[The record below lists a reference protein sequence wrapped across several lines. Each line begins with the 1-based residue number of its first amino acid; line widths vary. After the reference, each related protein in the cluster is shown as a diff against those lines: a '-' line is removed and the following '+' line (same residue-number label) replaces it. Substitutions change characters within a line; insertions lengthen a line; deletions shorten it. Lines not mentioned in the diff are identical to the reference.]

1 MKTNNNAFTT
11 VIINV
16 PMSTTTETTKDLG
29 EIRVDN
35 VNANIEG
42 FLYPTAEEWFAFFRF
57 NGDGTVSVYEKA
69 QLKDLFKEDE
79 TPLEMEDF
87 LNIIGAHYKFSEM
100 EKIKSCIMTAL
111 EIAANTPAAKTCT
124 NGECRIKEIT
134 ATENGNPV
142 MTLDTPEGP
151 YYVMDFRR
159 YAISINGSRNGSGS
173 DYGSSRPI
181 QFSELKA
188 LPALVK
194 AEYIRLATATVIAE
208 FCRSKNF
215 TMSIKSR
222 FDWQPEEKFTEFV
235 KAVFAFE
242 FPNDE
247 WPYII

>member
-1 MKTNNNAFTT
+1 MKTNNNAFTS
-11 VIINV
+11 VIINI
-16 PMSTTTETTKDLG
+16 PTGDTTSYDIG

-35 VNANIEG
+35 INANIEG
-42 FLYPTAEEWFAFFRF
+42 FLYPSEEWFVFFRF
-57 NGDGTVSVYEKA
+57 NGDGTVSVYENAKI
-69 QLKDLFKEDE
+69 KDLFKEDE
-79 TPLEMEDF
+79 SPLELEDF
-87 LNIIGAHYKFSEM
+87 LNIIGAHFKFSEM

-124 NGECRIKEIT
+124 NGVCTIKEVT

-142 MTLDTPEGP
+142 MTLETPEGP

-159 YAISINGSRNGSGS
+159 YCISVNGSRDGSGS

-181 QFSELKA
+181 PFNELNGLNA
-188 LPALVK
+188 LAK

-208 FCRSKNF
+208 FCKGKNF
-215 TMSIKSR
+215 TMAVKSR

-242 FPNDE
+242 FPDDK

>member
-1 MKTNNNAFTT
+1 MKTNNNAFTS
-11 VIINV
+11 VIINI
-16 PMSTTTETTKDLG
+16 PTGDTTSYDIG

-42 FLYPTAEEWFAFFRF
+42 FLYPTTEEWFAFFRF
-57 NGDGTVSVYEKA
+57 NGDGTVSVYENAKI
-69 QLKDLFKEDE
+69 KDIFKEE
-79 TPLEMEDF
+79 ERPLELEDF
-87 LNIIGAHYKFSEM
+87 LNIIGVHFKFSEM

-124 NGECRIKEIT
+124 NGEVKIT
-134 ATENGNPV
+134 TTDSVNPV
-142 MTLDTPEGP
+142 MVLETPEGP

-159 YAISINGSRNGSGS
+159 YCISVNGSRDGSGS

-181 QFSELKA
+181 PFNEFNGLNA
-188 LPALVK
+188 LAK
-194 AEYIRLATATVIAE
+194 AEYIRLATATVITE
-208 FCRSKNF
+208 FCKGKNF
-215 TMSIKSR
+215 TMAVKTK
-222 FDWQPEEKFTEFV
+222 FDWQPEDKYVEFI